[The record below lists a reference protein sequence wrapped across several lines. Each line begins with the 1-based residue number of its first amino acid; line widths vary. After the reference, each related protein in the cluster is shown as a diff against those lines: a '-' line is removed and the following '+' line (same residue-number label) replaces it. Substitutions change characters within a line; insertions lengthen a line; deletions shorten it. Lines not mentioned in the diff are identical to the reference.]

1 MEWKKIEPQVQKL
14 NEGLLELMDGV
25 KVLSEKDTR
34 YPGTNEMFDSS
45 LHHLHNPSYDI
56 VVCGEVKKG
65 KSSLLNAIVGQNV
78 LPVDVNVATS
88 QVFRISHSDEEAFSL
103 VFTDGTQRRISRE
116 QLASFG
122 SQVNVNRD
130 GEMDLEDKV
139 LSHIQVEIPV
149 QFLPEHVNLVDTPG
163 LGAVY
168 KSHEWLTQNYVRN
181 AAAVLFVFEAS
192 QPMMDI
198 EKTFINKVLDIT
210 PHVMFVMTKIDLVA
224 ASEWT
229 LQQQR
234 LEDSLAE
241 IFKARNLPAPK
252 VFPISSKALMEAA
265 TEDEEDFRLEN
276 IRTSMF
282 PILKDELMSMIVRA
296 VALGRSSVG
305 MYEAQGQVLKL
316 HGSISDLLKVAA
328 EEGKSLDQQLRSD
341 KQAKQQELQEEWGN
355 NSKKTKDTL
364 SAIGNICNIV
374 NNRVDQMFRMS
385 STIRQ
390 QYISRIDTINSMAE
404 IRSMCNDLPSAVSH
418 DVAQQWESIMR
429 DAVNETSA
437 ILQTAVSHIDRTTL
451 DADSDLASV
460 DMLEVTSAQR
470 LNTIRTVIGT
480 GSMGVLIGSI
490 VFPPIAIIAGIG
502 AAVWAWFAGTQNEI
516 QRNKSNLKQKLNE
529 LMDKLCGSLKDARD
543 GNRLSVVGEFVNNLR
558 QNAEETLQKA
568 VDSKREEIQNQLK
581 NLEEQAKKG
590 MAEKREE
597 CMTLQADLRQC
608 NELVAKTKTLGM
620 LKKQIE
626 DGIQQ

>member
-1 MEWKKIEPQVQKL
+1 MEWKEIEPQVHKL

-25 KVLSEKDTR
+25 KALSEKDAR
-34 YPGTNEMFDSS
+34 YPVTNEMFDTS

-103 VFTDGTQRRISRE
+103 EFTDGTQRRITRE

-139 LSHIQVEIPV
+139 LSHIQVEIPA

-168 KSHEWLTQNYVRN
+168 KSHEWLTQNYIRN

-198 EKTFINKVLDIT
+198 EKAFINKVLDIT

-241 IFKARNLPAPK
+241 IFKARNLPSPK
-252 VFPISSKALMEAA
+252 VFPISSKALMDAA
-265 TEDEEDFRLEN
+265 TEDEEDFKLEN

-328 EEGKSLDQQLRSD
+328 EEGKCLDQQLRSG
-341 KQAKQQELQEEWGN
+341 KQTKQQELQEEWGN

-390 QYISRIDTINSMAE
+390 QYISRIDAINSMTE

-451 DADSDLASV
+451 DADCDLASV

-490 VFPPIAIIAGIG
+490 VFPPIAIIVGIG
-502 AAVWAWFAGTQNEI
+502 AAVWAWLAGTQNEI

-529 LMDKLCGSLKDARD
+529 LMDKLCGGLKDARD

-568 VDSKREEIQNQLK
+568 VDAKREEIQNQLK

-597 CMTLQADLRQC
+597 CMTLQTDLRQC
-608 NELVAKTKTLGM
+608 NELVAKTKRLGT

-626 DGIQQ
+626 DELQQ

>member
-1 MEWKKIEPQVQKL
+1 MEWTEIEPQVQKL

-25 KVLSEKDTR
+25 KSLSEKDSR
-34 YPGTNEMFDSS
+34 YPETNAMFGNS
-45 LHHLHNPSYDI
+45 LDNLRNPSYNI

-88 QVFRISHSDEEAFSL
+88 QVFRISHSEEEKFSL
-103 VFTDGTQRRISRE
+103 VFTDGTQRPITRK

-130 GEMDLEDKV
+130 GEMDLNDKV
-139 LSHIQVEIPV
+139 LSYIQVEIPA

-168 KSHEWLTQNYVRN
+168 KSHEWLTQNYIRN
-181 AAAVLFVFEAS
+181 ATAVLFVFEAS

-229 LQQQR
+229 QQKQR

-241 IFKARNLPAPK
+241 IFKARNLPSPK
-252 VFPISSKALMEAA
+252 VFPISSRALMEAA

-276 IRTSMF
+276 IRTSMY

-296 VALGRSSVG
+296 VALSHSSVG
-305 MYEAQGQVLKL
+305 LYEAQGQVLKL
-316 HGSISDLLKVAA
+316 HGSISDLLKAAA
-328 EEGKSLDQQLRSD
+328 EEGKNLDQKLRSG

-390 QYISRIDTINSMAE
+390 QYISRIDAINSMAE

-418 DVAQQWESIMR
+418 DVAQQWESIMH

-437 ILQTAVSHIDRTTL
+437 ILQTAVSHIDRTSL

-460 DMLEVTSAQR
+460 DMLEVTSSQR

-480 GSMGVLIGSI
+480 GSMGVLVGTI
-490 VFPPIAIIAGIG
+490 VFPPIAIVAGIG
-502 AAVWAWFAGTQNEI
+502 AAIWAWIAGTQNEI

-543 GNRLSVVGEFVNNLR
+543 GNRLSVVGEFVYNLR

-568 VDSKREEIQNQLK
+568 VDAKREEIQNQLK

-590 MAEKREE
+590 LAEKREE
-597 CMTLQADLRQC
+597 CMILQTDLRQC
-608 NELVAKTKTLGM
+608 NDLVAKAKVLGT

-626 DGIQQ
+626 DKIQQ